1 LPRQPSVSTS
11 ILGVEGPFHYDLDLS
26 PDWGWGCREQE
37 KICHPQREEYAMFKQ
52 LFRNAL
58 SGAAAVIL
66 LTAAYTGHVSAQTV
80 AISTLPPGAINN
92 VQAAAIAKAV
102 QENSDL
108 QMRLIT
114 FNSPAAIIGAAQ
126 NKQAEFAYTSN
137 EEAGDA
143 FNGTNEYQGKAM
155 KDLRIAFTVFPFRVG
170 IIVRNN
176 SDIKTVADLKGK
188 RVGTE
193 WTGFRQGIALWN
205 GLLGNAGLS
214 LKDVDPVPTTD
225 LLRAADDFK
234 AGKSDAFMF
243 AVGGPKVAEA
253 HASIEGGVRFLD
265 MDDAPKGLEGMQAVR
280 KEYHVAMQQPA
291 PNLAGV
297 LKPTK
302 LMQYYIVVLTN
313 KDASDDLVYKVV
325 KTAHANKAAMVA
337 GHPSFNGFTQDGMA
351 VQQHRLDY
359 HPAAIKF
366 FKEVGVW
373 KGK

>member
-1 LPRQPSVSTS
+1 MPGISMKRTLVGT
-11 ILGVEGPFHYDLDLS
+11 
-26 PDWGWGCREQE
+26 
-37 KICHPQREEYAMFKQ
+37 
-52 LFRNAL
+52 
-58 SGAAAVIL
+58 AAAAMI
-66 LTAAYTGHVSAQTV
+66 AAFGAGHAIAQTV

-143 FNGTNEYQGKAM
+143 FNGTNEYKGKAM
-155 KDLRIAFTVFPFRVG
+155 KDLRVAFTVFPFRVG
-170 IIVRNN
+170 IIVRND

-188 RVGTE
+188 RIGTE

-214 LKDVDPVPTTD
+214 LDDVDPVPTTD

-253 HASIEGGVRFLD
+253 NAAIEGGVRFLP
-265 MDDAPKGLEGMQAVR
+265 MDDSPEAVKKMQEVR
-280 KEYHVAMQQPA
+280 HEYHVALQQPA
-291 PNLAGV
+291 PHLAGV
-297 LKPTK
+297 RGPTN
-302 LMQYYIVVLTN
+302 LMEYYIVVLTN
-313 KDASDDLVYKVV
+313 KDTSDDLVHKVV
-325 KTAHANKAAMVA
+325 KTAHGNKAAMVA
-337 GHPSFNGFTQDGMA
+337 GHPSFNGFTQAGMA
-351 VQQHRLDY
+351 VPHDRLDY
-359 HPAAIKF
+359 HPGAIKF
-366 FKEVGVW
+366 FKEAGIW

>member
-1 LPRQPSVSTS
+1 MIKKFLRGAV
-11 ILGVEGPFHYDLDLS
+11 
-26 PDWGWGCREQE
+26 
-37 KICHPQREEYAMFKQ
+37 A
-52 LFRNAL
+52 
-58 SGAAAVIL
+58 GAAASIVL
-66 LTAAYTGHVSAQTV
+66 AATYGVPASAQTV

-126 NKQAEFAYTSN
+126 NRQAEFAYTSN

-143 FNGTNEYQGKAM
+143 INGTNEYKGKAM
-155 KDLRIAFTVFPFRVG
+155 ADLRVAFTVFPFRVG

-188 RVGTE
+188 RIGTE

-253 HASIEGGVRFLD
+253 NAAIEGGVRFLP
-265 MDDAPKGLEGMQAVR
+265 MDDSPAALKGMQAVR
-280 KEYHVAMQQPA
+280 HEYHVALQQPA
-291 PNLAGV
+291 PHLAGV
-297 LKPTK
+297 IGPTK
-302 LMQYYIVVLTN
+302 LMEYYIVVLTN
-313 KDASDDLVYKVV
+313 KSTPDDLVYKLV

-337 GHPSFNGFTQDGMA
+337 GHPSFNNFTQEGMA
-351 VQQHRLDY
+351 VAHDRMEY

-366 FKEVGVW
+366 YKEVGIW

>member
-1 LPRQPSVSTS
+1 MLKTFTKGAICAVS
-11 ILGVEGPFHYDLDLS
+11 
-26 PDWGWGCREQE
+26 
-37 KICHPQREEYAMFKQ
+37 
-52 LFRNAL
+52 AL
-58 SGAAAVIL
+58 LIVSAAQQA
-66 LTAAYTGHVSAQTV
+66 HAQTV

-114 FNSPAAIIGAAQ
+114 FNSPAAIIAAVQ

-137 EEAGDA
+137 EEAGDS
-143 FNGTNEYQGKAM
+143 FNGTNEYKGKAM
-155 KDLRIAFTVFPFRVG
+155 KDLRVAFTVFPFKVG

-188 RVGTE
+188 RIGTE
-193 WTGFRQGIALWN
+193 WTGFRQGIALWD
-205 GLLGNAGLS
+205 GLLANAGLS
-214 LKDVDPVPTTD
+214 LKDADPVPTTD

-234 AGKSDAFMF
+234 SGKSDAFMF

-253 HASIEGGVRFLD
+253 HASIEGGVRFLN
-265 MDDAPKGLEGMQAVR
+265 MDPSPEAVKRMQAVR
-280 KEYHVAMQQPA
+280 HEYHVAPQQPA
-291 PNLAGV
+291 PHLAGV
-297 LKPTK
+297 IGPTN

-313 KDASDDLVYKVV
+313 KNAKDDLVYKMV

-337 GHPSFNGFTQDGMA
+337 GHPSFNAFTQAGMA
-351 VQQHRLDY
+351 VPHDRLEY
-359 HPAAIKF
+359 HPGAIKF
-366 FKEVGVW
+366 YKEAGIW

>member
-1 LPRQPSVSTS
+1 MLKTFTKGAICAVS
-11 ILGVEGPFHYDLDLS
+11 
-26 PDWGWGCREQE
+26 
-37 KICHPQREEYAMFKQ
+37 
-52 LFRNAL
+52 AL
-58 SGAAAVIL
+58 LIVSAAQQA
-66 LTAAYTGHVSAQTV
+66 HAQTV

-114 FNSPAAIIGAAQ
+114 FNSPAAIIAAVQ

-137 EEAGDA
+137 EEAGDS
-143 FNGTNEYQGKAM
+143 FNGTNEYKGKAM
-155 KDLRIAFTVFPFRVG
+155 KDLRVAFTVFPFKVG

-188 RVGTE
+188 RIGTE
-193 WTGFRQGIALWN
+193 WTGFRQGIALWD
-205 GLLGNAGLS
+205 GLLANAGLS
-214 LKDVDPVPTTD
+214 LKDADPVPTTD

-234 AGKSDAFMF
+234 SGKSDAFMF

-253 HASIEGGVRFLD
+253 HASIEGGVRFLN
-265 MDDAPKGLEGMQAVR
+265 MDPSPEAVKRMQAVR
-280 KEYHVAMQQPA
+280 HEYHVAPQQPA
-291 PNLAGV
+291 PHLAGV
-297 LKPTK
+297 IGPTN

-313 KDASDDLVYKVV
+313 KNAKDDLVYKMV

-337 GHPSFNGFTQDGMA
+337 GHPSFNAFTQAGMA
-351 VQQHRLDY
+351 VPHDRLEY
-359 HPAAIKF
+359 HPGAIKF
-366 FKEVGVW
+366 YKEVGIW